1 MSESSASESNGANGK
16 RGWWEAVAVYLH
28 PRVALMFVFGFS
40 AGLPYNMTSSTF
52 QAWLTESRVSVEE
65 VGLFGLVALAYGWKF
80 VWAPAIDGIPIPVL
94 SRWLGHRR
102 AWLLVIQICLAFAI
116 AGLAFVDP
124 SESKIAV
131 AAVAA
136 LVAFFSAS
144 QDVVIDAYRIEA
156 LKESELTAGF
166 ANYNAAYRTAMLL
179 SFTGAV
185 AFVSAL
191 EYSGFSRQEAW
202 SIGYL
207 TMAAFM
213 GVGILGTF
221 LAPESWESQKARF
234 ERGFRERFRTA
245 VIEPFTDFVRKDL
258 WWAILLLVVLFK
270 LGDAFTSELR
280 TYFFLTLGFEKAT
293 YGIIQWPFAFFTV
306 IIGGYIGG
314 IIANRFGVMRALWI
328 GGILQMATNLI
339 FIWPALA
346 LPGIVESIGMPDAE
360 GASKITF
367 EAIDAGGVQGY
378 LAFAVLAGSVGVE
391 NLATGIGGAAFVAY
405 MSLLCGNRS
414 YTATQYALLSSL
426 ANQARVTLSAP
437 AGFTVAWFGWVWYY
451 VIATLLAIP
460 GLVLLWWLMRREAR
474 RQPARTDP
482 GTTRELA
489 AQLPD

>member
-1 MSESSASESNGANGK
+1 MDDTSANGAAR
-16 RGWWEAVAVYLH
+16 RGGWSAISVYLR
-28 PRVALMFVFGFS
+28 PRVALMFLFGFS
-40 AGLPYNMTSSTF
+40 AGLPYNMTSSTL
-52 QAWLTESRVSVEE
+52 QAWLTESKVSVEE
-65 VGLFGLVALAYGWKF
+65 IGLFGLVALAYGWKF
-80 VWAPAIDGIPIPVL
+80 LWAPAIDGIPIPIL
-94 SRWLGHRR
+94 SRLFGHRR
-102 AWLLVIQICLAFAI
+102 SWLLVTQICLVFAI

-136 LVAFFSAS
+136 LVAFLSAS

-166 ANYNAAYRTAMLL
+166 ANYNAAYRTAMML

-185 AFVSAL
+185 AFVAAL
-191 EYSGFSRQEAW
+191 EASGFSRQEAW

-207 TMAAFM
+207 TMATFM

-221 LAPESWESQKARF
+221 LAPESWEGQKARF
-234 ERGFRERFRTA
+234 ERAFGERFRTA
-245 VIEPFTDFVRKDL
+245 VIEPFTDFLRKDL

-293 YGIIQWPFAFFTV
+293 YGIIQWPFAVFTV

-314 IIANRFGVMRALWI
+314 MIANRLGVMRALWI
-328 GGILQMATNLI
+328 GGILQMATNLV
-339 FIWPALA
+339 FIWPAVA
-346 LPGIVESIGMPDAE
+346 LPGIVEAIGIP
-360 GASKITF
+360 GAAGARQITF
-367 EAIDAGGVQGY
+367 EAINAGGIQGY
-378 LAFAVLAGSVGVE
+378 LAFAALAGSVGVE

-405 MSLLCGNRS
+405 LSLLCGNRS

-437 AGFTVAWFGWVWYY
+437 AGFTVAAFGWVWYY
-451 VIATLLAIP
+451 VIATILAIP
-460 GLVLLWWLMRREAR
+460 GLVLLWWLLQRDRRKYGPVTASGASL
-474 RQPARTDP
+474 QNQ
-482 GTTRELA
+482 A
-489 AQLPD
+489 AVE

>member
-1 MSESSASESNGANGK
+1 MTEGAANGPK
-16 RGWWEAVAVYLH
+16 GTMWDALAVYFR

-40 AGLPYNMTSSTF
+40 AGLPYNMTSSTL
-52 QAWLTESRVSVEE
+52 QAWLTESKVSVEE

-80 VWAPAIDGIPIPVL
+80 LWAPAIDGIPIPVL

-102 AWLLVIQICLAFAI
+102 SWLLLIQICLTFAI

-166 ANYNAAYRTAMLL
+166 ANYNAAYRTAMML

-191 EYSGFSRQEAW
+191 EYSGLPRQDAW

-207 TMAAFM
+207 TIAAFM
-213 GVGILGTF
+213 SVGIVGTL
-221 LAPESWESQKARF
+221 LAPESWEGQKARF
-234 ERGFRERFRTA
+234 ERSFKARFRSA
-245 VIEPFTDFVRKDL
+245 VIEPFTDFLRKDV
-258 WWAILLLVVLFK
+258 WWAILLLVILFK

-280 TYFFLTLGFEKAT
+280 TYFFLTHGFEKAT
-293 YGIIQWPFAFFTV
+293 YGIIQWPFAVFTV

-314 IIANRFGVMRALWI
+314 IIANRYGIMRALWI

-346 LPGIVESIGMPDAE
+346 LPGIVEAIGVADAE
-360 GASKITF
+360 GARKITF
-367 EAIDAGGVQGY
+367 EAINAGGIQGSI
-378 LAFAVLAGSVGVE
+378 AFAALAGSVGVE

-405 MSLLCGNRS
+405 LSMLCGNRS

-437 AGFTVAWFGWVWYY
+437 AGYTVAAFGWVWYY
-451 VIATLLAIP
+451 VIATVLAIP

-474 RQPARTDP
+474 RVPGDTNPRTSN
-482 GTTRELA
+482 ELA
-489 AQLPD
+489 SQLLD